1 MKRLLT
7 LLIVLALLT
16 FAAFKGA
23 VWWLADQRL
32 GDARLA
38 LEEYGVLERGAI
50 GSGLDGRLLLTNAR
64 WQDFR
69 LTQPLEAGRIEF
81 DALSPMALLTV
92 LVDPQE
98 SPREWRLQAE
108 GLGLLLD
115 ATMLRNWVTAEGTNV
130 EGDPALLVL
139 PCAPDLRQQLGSG
152 DLMRMGITGL
162 AGELLV
168 QQTSDGLYGE
178 LSTAGT
184 GSLELDWP
192 GARIDLTAPEDT
204 LASSNSPMAVTL
216 RDGGLM
222 RRIAAYCSREAGL
235 EAMDWA
241 RRATEALEQGLKAR
255 GLVASDQ
262 LLALYRQ
269 WLLEGGELN
278 VAIDPS
284 APWLGIPVHAAVT
297 GDLGAEWSVEYNG
310 AEVPD
315 VYLRTAPPEPEAVDR
330 DAEEPAQDVE
340 NPAVAGWYAEPVE
353 TANQWIG
360 RQVRVTLSNDN
371 VVEGRLVSVS
381 DRELEVARVVAGGEV
396 AYPMLLRAV
405 SGFEVW
411 RRGRAE

>member
-7 LLIVLALLT
+7 LLIVLALVA

-32 GDARLA
+32 AEARLA
-38 LEEYGVLERGAI
+38 LDEYGVLERGSI
-50 GSGLDGRLLLTNAR
+50 GSGADGRLVLTNAR

-69 LTQPLEAGRIEF
+69 LTQPLESGRVEF
-81 DALSPMALLTV
+81 DAGSPLTLLTA
-92 LVDPQE
+92 LADPE
-98 SPREWRLQAE
+98 SLPGHWSLRAE

-115 ATMLRNWVTAEGTNV
+115 ATMFRNWVTAEGTNAA
-130 EGDPALLVL
+130 GDPALLVL
-139 PCAPDLRQQLGSG
+139 PCAPDPRQQLGSG
-152 DLMRMGITGL
+152 DLMRMGIKGL

-168 QQTSDGLYGE
+168 QQMPDGLYAE

-192 GARIDLTAPEDT
+192 GARLDLMAPEDT
-204 LASSNSPMAVTL
+204 LSSSEAPIAVTL
-216 RDGGLM
+216 RDAGLM
-222 RRIAAYCSREAGL
+222 RRVAAYCSREAGL
-235 EAMDWA
+235 DTMEWA
-241 RRATEALEQGLKAR
+241 RRATVALEQGLNAR
-255 GLVASDQ
+255 GLAASDQ

-269 WLLEGGELN
+269 WLLEGGEVTLA
-278 VAIDPS
+278 VEPS
-284 APWLGIPVHAAVT
+284 EPWLGIPVREPDADDQPPGWEVA
-297 GDLGAEWSVEYNG
+297 YNG
-310 AEVPD
+310 AGVPD
-315 VYLRTAPPEPEAVDR
+315 VYLEVLPPEPAVASGDG
-330 DAEEPAQDVE
+330 DESGNASES
-340 NPAVAGWYAEPVE
+340 PAVPGWHVEPLGTAG
-353 TANQWIG
+353 QWVG